1 MPIITKRHAF
11 QKLWARNWISN
22 VWNISMWFNIQQKYL
37 LGSNDIS
44 TFTILWNSP
53 ALIRRGTYP
62 EIMRACRPRISRPHC
77 STAAPS
83 PVLLQSPQIS
93 CSAPSS
99 VWHIA
104 NSAVILQWIDSVP
117 SAQYAMPC
125 NVSKLSPRPF
135 SRLWPGAVAAVAR
148 LLTASNQFASLAG
161 PRTGSSLT
169 HPSGHWSVVT
179 TIRWSGAGGKRQNVE
194 TWLCRA
200 ECSVLPNTRMGA
212 RTSLSGT
219 IIYNQLHWNGRWWD
233 KIFLRVPVTSKK
245 MKKILF
251 ISNEASLFPPY
262 YLMCQRT
269 PVWVQTDR
277 CWKFNL

>member
-93 CSAPSS
+93 CSALSS
-99 VWHIA
+99 VWHTWYLA

-169 HPSGHWSVVT
+169 PASGQWSPPSAGQ
-179 TIRWSGAGGKRQNVE
+179 GQGGKGRMLKRDGVE
-194 TWLCRA
+194 
-200 ECSVLPNTRMGA
+200 
-212 RTSLSGT
+212 LSAVCCPTQGWEPGRLFLEPLSTTNCTEMEDDGT
-219 IIYNQLHWNGRWWD
+219 KY
-233 KIFLRVPVTSKK
+233 F
-245 MKKILF
+245 
-251 ISNEASLFPPY
+251 
-262 YLMCQRT
+262 
-269 PVWVQTDR
+269 
-277 CWKFNL
+277 